1 MKKNVLKTMLV
12 AVAFLFGMS
21 AYVVADDDV
30 TTYFSQDYEGEDAEA
45 DWTTATSGRFDPVLL
60 TDEDDEDGNTYLA
73 VTQDN
78 RSNNGTT
85 ITSTS
90 LQSVVEAGTDFTM
103 SFDLRIGSSNN
114 QYPVVFSI
122 YDEANTDVILSL
134 TATGTYATTWYINDQ
149 EDNTITLA
157 CPGWSTSY
165 TIDQYTWYSFQISRS
180 GSLTYLT
187 VTNEDDEAV
196 FEQSTIYTASSTG
209 GLGNMTFVTKRYFAN
224 FAIDNVV
231 VRSLADDDV
240 PDVAT
245 ATYTIK
251 YVDESGDSIKADRV
265 AEGVVGDSVEVLA
278 TDMASFYN
286 DDSTKKYIYSSD
298 DSEGATIAE
307 DSSTVVTITFREAG
321 IYSYTYTAIDSDGN
335 TIATLADATGFE
347 ADNVTVFY
355 PEYINV
361 DGTLWYKAA
370 TSSQF
375 SIDYTLESDGQTGTL
390 TYSNSGTTNC
400 ILLIEGEDIEG
411 AGACSGN
418 CEVRSSMGGAGYF
431 TENVTLTTLT
441 AGTYQIYAVLYG
453 GGSNYASYTQPITV
467 GENDLTL
474 SCSTVNYQAV
484 NTSEFTIEENT
495 DVVIGAAD
503 LAGVYYGI
511 DYLYIVS
518 DDGGIAETS
527 EEDEEDEDS
536 DDDGTTTIV
545 FAMDDA
551 DNVSAYTVSPE
562 SDAITASFELIG
574 DSLSISGTGTLQQKD
589 ADGNAYYTDKTYIK
603 VKSTDTSKSTTY
615 GEGYSQPVA
624 WNVIVA
630 EGYTFTP
637 TKVSGYIARGATD
650 VADGVTVWAI
660 TESDTI
666 TLGTYTALRYNRFA
680 CAEDTIGTGT
690 TLSVDGKTANN
701 PVYYYEVEL
710 DSDQQATLAVTGATF
725 SLQAGVGINS
735 GKEGWFGETTITG
748 IVEEAASDSDTE
760 TGISNV
766 NANAATDATI
776 DVYNLTGIK
785 VMSTTNAADINSLSK
800 GLYIINGKKCVI
812 K

>member
-30 TTYFSQDYEGEDAEA
+30 TTYFSQDYEAEDAEA

-60 TDEDDEDGNTYLA
+60 TDDDDNTYLA

-114 QYPVVFSI
+114 QTPVVFSI

-187 VTNEDDEAV
+187 VTDEEDEAV

-231 VRSLADDDV
+231 VRSLADGDV

-265 AEGVVGDSVEVLA
+265 AEGVVGDTVEVLA

-286 DDSTKKYIYSSD
+286 DDSTVKYIYSSN
-298 DSEGATIAE
+298 DSEGVTIAE

-321 IYSYTYTAIDSDGN
+321 IYSYTYTAVDSDDN
-335 TIATLADATGFE
+335 IIATLADASGFE
-347 ADNVTVFY
+347 ADDVTVFY

-390 TYSNSGTTNC
+390 SYSNSGTTNC

-431 TENVTLTTLT
+431 TEDVTLTTLT

-453 GGSNYASYTQPITV
+453 GGSSYASYTQPITV
-467 GENDLTL
+467 GDYDLTL

-484 NTSEFTIEENT
+484 NTSEFTIEDNT
-495 DVVIGAAD
+495 YVVIGAAD

-518 DDGGIAETS
+518 DDGGIAETT

-562 SDAITASFELIG
+562 SDVITASFELIG

-589 ADGNAYYTDKTYIK
+589 ADGNAFYTDKTYIK
-603 VKSTDTSKSTTY
+603 VKNTDTSKSTTY
-615 GEGYSQPVA
+615 GVGQSQPLA

-680 CAEDTIGTGT
+680 CAEDTVGTGT

-725 SLQAGVGINS
+725 SLQAGVGIYS

-766 NANAATDATI
+766 NANAATDAVI

-800 GLYIINGKKCVI
+800 GLYIINGKKVVI
-812 K
+812 Q

>member
-1 MKKNVLKTMLV
+1 MKKNVLKTMLA

-30 TTYFSQDYEGEDAEA
+30 TTYFSQDYEAEDAEA

-60 TDEDDEDGNTYLA
+60 TDDDGNTYLA

-90 LQSVVEAGTDFTM
+90 LASVVSAGTDFTM

-114 QYPVVFSI
+114 QTPVVFSI

-165 TIDQYTWYSFQISRS
+165 TIDQYTWYTFQISRS

-187 VTNEDDEAV
+187 VTDEDDEAV

-231 VRSLADDDV
+231 VRSLTDGDV

-265 AEGVVGDSVEVLA
+265 AEGVVGDAVEVLA

-286 DDSTKKYIYSSD
+286 DDSTIKYIYSSD
-298 DSEGATIAE
+298 DSEDATIAE
-307 DSSTVVTITFREAG
+307 DGSTVVTVTFREAG
-321 IYSYTYTAIDSDGN
+321 IYSYTYTAVDSDGN

-347 ADNVTVFY
+347 ADDVTVFY

-390 TYSNSGTTNC
+390 SYSNSGTTNC

-431 TENVTLTTLT
+431 TEDVTLTTLT

-453 GGSNYASYTQPITV
+453 GGSSYASYTQPITV

-518 DDGGIAETS
+518 DDGGIAETTEEDE

-536 DDDGTTTIV
+536 SSSTTVLLTGETLPNANDEYTDDDGNTVVANNEFSGSDEYGTEGFSIAITGNRSKTLNAQGSVTVDGTAHKGIKTSNKAENTLYFPDDVYVTNVTIYAYANGTLSSDCYWAEFNGTSYTVDDNDYNTTDGTDPGV
-545 FAMDDA
+545 ASFDL
-551 DNVSAYTVSPE
+551 DNVTGSVTFKNAGIQPIFVMSVTYNT
-562 SDAITASFELIG
+562 G
-574 DSLSISGTGTLQQKD
+574 D
-589 ADGNAYYTDKTYIK
+589 
-603 VKSTDTSKSTTY
+603 
-615 GEGYSQPVA
+615 
-624 WNVIVA
+624 
-630 EGYTFTP
+630 
-637 TKVSGYIARGATD
+637 
-650 VADGVTVWAI
+650 
-660 TESDTI
+660 
-666 TLGTYTALRYNRFA
+666 
-680 CAEDTIGTGT
+680 
-690 TLSVDGKTANN
+690 
-701 PVYYYEVEL
+701 
-710 DSDQQATLAVTGATF
+710 
-725 SLQAGVGINS
+725 
-735 GKEGWFGETTITG
+735 
-748 IVEEAASDSDTE
+748 DTE
-760 TGISNV
+760 TGISTV
-766 NANAATDATI
+766 NANAVIDATI

>member
-1 MKKNVLKTMLV
+1 MKK
-12 AVAFLFGMS
+12 LF
-21 AYVVADDDV
+21 
-30 TTYFSQDYEGEDAEA
+30 
-45 DWTTATSGRFDPVLL
+45 
-60 TDEDDEDGNTYLA
+60 YLA
-73 VTQDN
+73 ALVIAAMTFQFASADPNLDN
-78 RSNNGTT
+78 YELDWSIEG
-85 ITSTS
+85 
-90 LQSVVEAGTDFTM
+90 LGTDIT
-103 SFDLRIGSSNN
+103 DALEIG
-114 QYPVVFSI
+114 
-122 YDEANTDVILSL
+122 D
-134 TATGTYATTWYINDQ
+134 ATGTTAYETGNAIQQSLYYCTAPEELVDHLAFQAVMGSKGWTIRSSYGMWSYAATRSAAIINLSKGQ
-149 EDNTITLA
+149 LVQIVCSQTASNVITLTDA
-157 CPGWSTSY
+157 DGNPDGDFTYALSDDGYSY
-165 TIDQYTWYSFQISRS
+165 YI
-180 GSLTYLT
+180 T
-187 VTNEDDEAV
+187 VT
-196 FEQSTIYTASSTG
+196 
-209 GLGNMTFVTKRYFAN
+209 
-224 FAIDNVV
+224 
-231 VRSLADDDV
+231 ADDAQAGFCGAKSVGYITDIYCYNLSE
-240 PDVAT
+240 DAAT

-251 YVDESGDSIKADRV
+251 YVDEDGDSIKADRTG
-265 AEGVVGDSVEVLA
+265 EGIVGESVEVLS

-298 DSEGATIAE
+298 DSEDATIAE
-307 DSSTVVTITFREAG
+307 DGSTVVTITFREAS
-321 IYSYTYTAIDSDGN
+321 IYSYTYTAVDSDGN
-335 TIATLADATGFE
+335 TIATLAEGSGFE
-347 ADNVTVFY
+347 ADDVTVFY

-370 TSSQF
+370 TSKQF
-375 SIDYTLESDGQTGTL
+375 SIDYTLESDGQSGTL
-390 TYSNSGTTNC
+390 SYSDGGVTNC

-418 CEVRSSMGGAGYF
+418 CVVRSSMGGAGYF
-431 TENVTLTTLT
+431 TEDVTLTTLT

-453 GGSNYASYTQPITV
+453 GGSSYASYTQPITV

-474 SCSTVNYQAV
+474 SCTTINYEAV

-503 LAGVYYGI
+503 LAGSYYGI

-574 DSLSISGTGTLQQKD
+574 DSLSISGTGTLQAKD
-589 ADGNAYYTDKTYIK
+589 ADGNAFYTDKTYIK

-615 GEGYSQPVA
+615 GVGYSQPVA
-624 WNVIVA
+624 WNVTVA

-637 TKVSGYIARGATD
+637 TKVAGYIARGATD

-680 CAEDTIGTGT
+680 CAEDTVGTGT

-725 SLQAGVGINS
+725 SLQAGVGVNS
-735 GKEGWFGETTITG
+735 SKEGWFGETTITG
-748 IVEEAASDSDTE
+748 IVEEATSDDDTE
-760 TGISNV
+760 TGISTV

-785 VMSTTNAADINSLSK
+785 VMSTTSAADINGLSK
-800 GLYIINGKKCVI
+800 GLYIINGKKVVI
-812 K
+812 Q